1 MTNRLLLQRYVR
13 RSHLAE
19 ELAESW
25 REPESTE
32 PASPDF
38 ESMIDECLQLR
49 DLTRS
54 AVQALLAELYD
65 EQLVKE
71 SFRAEE
77 VVRRELSRG
86 LRIFA
91 LVADAL
97 AAAGTSPPRAEAQ
110 AVFAAAFAELRGYQ
124 QQLDDALPAFDPA
137 IGRQARVELE
147 RGEGEFAED
156 VLARLQSQHPA
167 SGH

>member
-19 ELAESW
+19 ELAENW
-25 REPESTE
+25 REPESAETGN
-32 PASPDF
+32 PDF
-38 ESMIDECLQLR
+38 ESMVDECLQLR
-49 DLTRS
+49 DLTRA

-65 EQLVKE
+65 EQRAKD

-77 VVRRELSRG
+77 VVRRELARG
-86 LRIFA
+86 LRIFG
-91 LVADAL
+91 LVADIFRHVEPGQL
-97 AAAGTSPPRAEAQ
+97 QVKTQ
-110 AVFAAAFAELRGYQ
+110 AAFAQASADLRNLQ
-124 QQLDDALPAFDPA
+124 QQIDEALPAFDPETA
-137 IGRQARVELE
+137 QQARAELE

-167 SGH
+167 GGH

>member
-25 REPESTE
+25 REPEPTE

-38 ESMIDECLQLR
+38 EAMIDECLQLR

-65 EQLVKE
+65 EQLAKD

-97 AAAGTSPPRAEAQ
+97 GRAETSRPRAEAQ
-110 AVFAAAFAELRGYQ
+110 AAFAAAFAELRGYQ
-124 QQLDDALPAFDPA
+124 QQIDDALPAFDSEIA
-137 IGRQARVELE
+137 RQARIELE
-147 RGEGEFAED
+147 QGAGEFAED
-156 VLARLQSQHPA
+156 VLARLQNQHPA

>member
-1 MTNRLLLQRYVR
+1 MTNLLLLQRYVR

-19 ELAESW
+19 ELAEGW
-25 REPESTE
+25 REPESAETGN
-32 PASPDF
+32 PDF
-38 ESMIDECLQLR
+38 ESMVDECLQLR

-65 EQLVKE
+65 EQRAKD

-77 VVRRELSRG
+77 VVRRELARG
-86 LRIFA
+86 LRIFG

-97 AAAGTSPPRAEAQ
+97 GRVEASRPRAETQ
-110 AVFAAAFAELRGYQ
+110 AAFTAAFAELRGYQ
-124 QQLDDALPAFDPA
+124 QQLNDALPAFDPKTA
-137 IGRQARVELE
+137 RQARAELE

-167 SGH
+167 GGH